1 MKSKGM
7 QLVKLWF
14 LIIFISYLTSCSN
27 TRIIYTLA
35 ESFIQNEIS
44 FFINLK
50 KDEKYLLSKQISKM
64 LNWHRTT
71 MLPSYS
77 LYLTGISDMLSANRY
92 SYSGINKV
100 FMNGRSLIEDTI
112 TGLTPFASQFIIR
125 HQTFENIEFME
136 KKMTMRRKELLAE
149 LSQSKDI
156 LYNQRLEKLI
166 TNFERFFDNLN
177 DKQLVFLKKY
187 ARITL
192 DDSKIRLFNR
202 TQRQKVFI
210 DFLKK
215 QPSEKEL
222 TIYLNKL
229 LLKGHIIIN
238 SNYKSFSEISIDR
251 FSTLLVNMLMSSSKS
266 QREKIISKL
275 REYAADFD
283 EVAG

>member
-1 MKSKGM
+1 
-7 QLVKLWF
+7 
-14 LIIFISYLTSCSN
+14 
-27 TRIIYTLA
+27 
-35 ESFIQNEIS
+35 
-44 FFINLK
+44 
-50 KDEKYLLSKQISKM
+50 
-64 LNWHRTT
+64 
-71 MLPSYS
+71 
-77 LYLTGISDMLSANRY
+77 
-92 SYSGINKV
+92 
-100 FMNGRSLIEDTI
+100 MNGRSLIEDTI

-229 LLKGHIIIN
+229 LLKGHMIIN
-238 SNYKSFSEISIDR
+238 PNYKSFSEISIDR